1 MDNASCGYVNR
12 PSDEPA
18 DELLLK
24 LAKRIERTDEDFKPV
39 EVFDKLKPEGKDL
52 ANYGIPTS
60 QNHTS

>member
-1 MDNASCGYVNR
+1 
-12 PSDEPA
+12 
-18 DELLLK
+18 